1 MTARRDASAGDANA
15 RGESPSARR
24 TGLGADSA
32 PLASHGADASPLA
45 LHGADGSPLAQLRG
59 VAKHYDEVKA
69 LVGLDLDV
77 RRGEVLGLLG
87 PNGAGKTTAVRILC
101 GLLAPTTGTVTIDG
115 LDVHAQ
121 PLEARRR
128 FGFVPDGAPLYAQLS
143 PRQHLDLV
151 GRLHGLDEQLIA
163 QRGAALLAGFELDTR
178 ANDPV
183 GQFSRGMRQKA
194 AIACALLPEPK
205 LLVLD
210 EPLSGLDAPSAS
222 TVKELLRAWADRGGA
237 VLYTSHLL
245 DIVERVADRVAILKR
260 GERIALGTLDELRAR
275 AGHDGTLEQLF
286 TSLTAAEDPAARAA
300 RLVRDAFG
308 AH

>member
-1 MTARRDASAGDANA
+1 VNARRD
-15 RGESPSARR
+15 E
-24 TGLGADSA
+24 LGADAVGGSANTRATGAPAASAA
-32 PLASHGADASPLA
+32 PLALDGAE
-45 LHGADGSPLAQLRG
+45 GAPLAQLRG
-59 VAKHYDEVKA
+59 VAKHYDETKA
-69 LVGLDLDV
+69 LLGLDLDV

-101 GLLAPTTGTVTIDG
+101 GLLEPTAGTVTIDG
-115 LDVHAQ
+115 LDVHTQ

-128 FGFVPDGAPLYAQLS
+128 FAFVPDGAPLYAQLS

-163 QRGAALLAGFELDTR
+163 ERGAALLAGFELDTR

-245 DIVERVADRVAILKR
+245 DIVERVANRVAILQH
-260 GERIALGTLDELRAR
+260 GALIALGTLDELRTR
-275 AGHDGTLEQLF
+275 AGQGGTLEQLF
-286 TSLTAAEDPAARAA
+286 TTLTNAEDPAARAA
-300 RLVRDAFG
+300 RLVRDAF
-308 AH
+308 APRR